1 MRRRFSHYHR
11 IADNSGCQKHL
22 TFSFDLVSGQTK
34 IATTTCST
42 QGVTNLTRQTEGGT
56 LLGDF
61 PEKCTAL
68 RPIFHHIPYT
78 ATVLRGQKLNNHH
91 AMALNFY
98 ACYGIMTEG
107 FWVGGCAAIVGVFFS
122 FLPLLGHA
130 MQMEKPEFS
139 ASR

>member
-1 MRRRFSHYHR
+1 M
-11 IADNSGCQKHL
+11 
-22 TFSFDLVSGQTK
+22 
-34 IATTTCST
+34 
-42 QGVTNLTRQTEGGT
+42 
-56 LLGDF
+56 
-61 PEKCTAL
+61 
-68 RPIFHHIPYT
+68 HIPYT